1 MFKENIIINKY
12 SFIKKKN
19 IKYKH
24 ISNEGSITKF
34 SKQSNED

>member
-12 SFIKKKN
+12 SFVKKKN

-24 ISNEGSITKF
+24 ISNEGSIIGLY
-34 SKQSNED
+34 EI